1 MDSPARDKRG
11 GLAGGKKQ
19 IPRANGALGTTSG
32 WVSGR
37 REARLALLW
46 RACSWGPIGEGE
58 GGTAEHAG
66 GMLDEGD
73 VEGGAGEEAGGEDG

>member
-1 MDSPARDKRG
+1 MA
-11 GLAGGKKQ
+11 AGVAGR
-19 IPRANGALGTTSG
+19 PE
-32 WVSGR
+32 GR
-37 REARLALLW
+37 RLHHCGTLVA
-46 RACSWGPIGEGE
+46 WGELSEGE